1 MKFLDKLKL
10 LFVVQK
16 PAGEIMD
23 AVADAKKTKKWIH
36 FVATVLGIA
45 ISATAAW
52 SGYMSPTAATIV
64 TSALNAIYNIV
75 RGADKADNTEVK
87 GTFTTTELWLSVLNE
102 AQNFV
107 VAAHTGGVQAPWLE
121 NFAALVNFGSLAL
134 GQNLSARSLGDPS
147 SVVVQT
153 NTPQK

>member
-23 AVADAKKTKKWIH
+23 AVAEAKKTKKWIH
-36 FVATVLGIA
+36 FGATVLGIA
-45 ISATAAW
+45 ISASAAW
-52 SGYMSPTAATIV
+52 SGYMSPTTATIV

-75 RGADKADNTEVK
+75 RGADKADNADVK

-102 AQNFV
+102 AQSFI
-107 VAAHTGGVQAPWLE
+107 VAAHTGGVKAPWLD
-121 NFAALVNFGSLAL
+121 NFSALVNFGSLAL
-134 GQNLSARSLGDPS
+134 GQNLSARSLGN
-147 SVVVQT
+147 T
-153 NTPQK
+153 NIPDK